1 MVFVQLLLMMLP
13 SLENK
18 HLETFCQFSYICFI
32 RSHILHWSV
41 IQNIEGRIDTYEEY
55 GLNTT
60 IPLTVSRS
68 VGFFGPITVTWQAEP
83 REATILDFSPS
94 SGTLSM
100 ADTQQSANIY
110 ITIIDDDVAENM
122 EVSAQNFCILYCKQ
136 DSCVVENVQMGSKCH
151 SFTCLKSSPLNQ
163 QVNI

>member
-1 MVFVQLLLMMLP
+1 M
-13 SLENK
+13 
-18 HLETFCQFSYICFI
+18 
-32 RSHILHWSV
+32 

-122 EVSAQNFCILYCKQ
+122 EVSAQNFCFYIVSKTAVLSKMCKW
-136 DSCVVENVQMGSKCH
+136 VANATH
-151 SFTCLKSSPLNQ
+151 LHA
-163 QVNI
+163 